1 MAIEEYVSLN
11 LIINDIIVG
20 YEEEETI
27 FFGGDML
34 KKKGK
39 TLSTAESCTGGKIAA
54 VLTSIPGASEYFK
67 GSIVSYAT
75 EAKIAVLGIPESVIK
90 EFSVVS
96 EAASAMASRT
106 RQIMNTDYAIATT
119 GNAGPTK
126 EMITPKS
133 GLFYCFG
140 YAQ

>member
-1 MAIEEYVSLN
+1 
-11 LIINDIIVG
+11 
-20 YEEEETI
+20 
-27 FFGGDML
+27 
-34 KKKGK
+34 
-39 TLSTAESCTGGKIAA
+39 
-54 VLTSIPGASEYFK
+54 
-67 GSIVSYAT
+67 
-75 EAKIAVLGIPESVIK
+75 VIK

-96 EAASAMASRT
+96 EAVASAMASRT

-133 GLFYCFG
+133 DCFYCFG